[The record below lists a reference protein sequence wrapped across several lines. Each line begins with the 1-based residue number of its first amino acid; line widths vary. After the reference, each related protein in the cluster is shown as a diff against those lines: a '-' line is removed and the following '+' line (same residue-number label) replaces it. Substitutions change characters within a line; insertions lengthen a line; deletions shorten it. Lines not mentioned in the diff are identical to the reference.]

1 MLRAVLGSEPLCR
14 PLPGLGPGFCLHGK
28 WADLGTR
35 GPSVRTS
42 PLPGSSV
49 CWSHLSIYAGQPLL
63 SVPHDSFG
71 VSTFSVHLPSAVEQ
85 MELFVFQSTAKAT
98 VSFVFVLSLT
108 VAISSEL
115 FVVPLHT
122 FPKKQHLSGG
132 GIHRGVFSSVDLSHM
147 WTCNHVSVCR
157 VFGPCHFVGFL
168 FLQKVDRLG
177 RVRCG

>member
-1 MLRAVLGSEPLCR
+1 MRAAVLRAVPLCR

-35 GPSVRTS
+35 GPSVRTR

-49 CWSHLSIYAGQPLL
+49 CWSHLSTYGGQPLL

-71 VSTFSVHLPSAVEQ
+71 VSTFSVHLTSAVEQ
-85 MELFVFQSTAKAT
+85 MEFL
-98 VSFVFVLSLT
+98 SFSQQPKLQYPLFVLSLT

-122 FPKKQHLSGG
+122 FPKKQHLSSG
-132 GIHRGVFSSVDLSHM
+132 GIHRGLFSSVDLSHM
-147 WTCNHVSVCR
+147 
-157 VFGPCHFVGFL
+157 
-168 FLQKVDRLG
+168 
-177 RVRCG
+177 